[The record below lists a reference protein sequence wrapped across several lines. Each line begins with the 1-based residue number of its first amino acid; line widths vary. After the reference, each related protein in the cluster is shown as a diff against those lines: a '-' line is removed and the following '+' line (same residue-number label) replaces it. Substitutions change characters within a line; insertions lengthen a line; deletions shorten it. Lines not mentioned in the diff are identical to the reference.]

1 MKQIESEHHKAVI
14 KYLRILKAQNKIIT
28 FFAPINETR
37 VKSSNPI
44 KNKAIALKE
53 FHLGKHSGVSD
64 IVIIFKHKV
73 LFLEMKQPKKL
84 LKNGTYTNS
93 HSKQS
98 ESQIEF
104 EKEVIQSNICF
115 YEVGYGFLNA
125 KEIIGEYIK

>member
-1 MKQIESEHHKAVI
+1 VRQVENLHHMEVV
-14 KYLRILKAQNKIIT
+14 KYLRGLQSQKKIIT
-28 FFAPINETR
+28 FFAAINETR

-44 KNKAIALKE
+44 KNKAIAFKE
-53 FHLGKHSGVSD
+53 YAMGKRSGVSD
-64 IVIIFKHKV
+64 ITIILKDKV

-104 EKEVIQSNICF
+104 EKEVTRSSVCF

>member
-1 MKQIESEHHKAVI
+1 MKQIETSHHIEVV
-14 KYLRILKAQNKIIT
+14 KYLRGLQSQRKIIT
-28 FFAPINETR
+28 FFAAINETR

-44 KNKAIALKE
+44 KNKAIAFKE
-53 FHLGKHSGVSD
+53 YAMGKRSGVSD
-64 IVIIFKHKV
+64 ITIILKDKV

-104 EKEVIQSNICF
+104 EKEVTRSSVCF
-115 YEVGYGFLNA
+115 YEVGYGFSNA

>member
-1 MKQIESEHHKAVI
+1 MKQIETSHHMQVV
-14 KYLRILKAQNKIIT
+14 KYLRGLQSQRKIIT
-28 FFAPINETR
+28 FFAAINETR

-44 KNKAIALKE
+44 KNKAIAFKE
-53 FHLGKHSGVSD
+53 YAMGKRSGVSD
-64 IVIIFKHKV
+64 ITIILQDKV

-104 EKEVIQSNICF
+104 EKEVTQSNVCF

>member
-1 MKQIESEHHKAVI
+1 MKQIELEHHKAVI
-14 KYLRILKAQNKIIT
+14 KYLRVLQAQKKIVT

-64 IVIIFKHKV
+64 ITIILQDKV

-104 EKEVIQSNICF
+104 EKEVTQSNVCS

-125 KEIIGEYIK
+125 KEIIEEYIK

>member
-1 MKQIESEHHKAVI
+1 MKQIETSHHIEVV
-14 KYLRILKAQNKIIT
+14 KYLRGLQSQKKIIT
-28 FFAPINETR
+28 FFAAINETR

-53 FHLGKHSGVSD
+53 YAMGKRSGVSD
-64 IVIIFKHKV
+64 ITIILKDKV

-104 EKEVIQSNICF
+104 EKEVTKSDVCS